1 MFRREPVF
9 HAQAAH
15 AGPLR
20 DLAGE
25 PVIGVEVAHDPAAA
39 VQQNGRR
46 RRRGGAGIIE
56 TQTPLPGRQGDDA
69 LLDMRHRGRAGIEI
83 ERQARIDPA
92 QFRDRRLDW
101 LGVAI
106 IGIVVGFGGGLL
118 RDLLLNVELAPLQSN
133 WYVAVAT
140 GAALLGMW
148 LERVLSKLSRVITAL
163 DALTIGLFG
172 AIGTTKALSL
182 GLPPVAAVFVG
193 VLAAVGGSILRDVLL
208 NLPIALM
215 HVGSLYALA
224 AAGGAFAIALLLEVE
239 VTVFIAAGVG
249 VVLTFAIRILSV
261 LFGWSLPEQ
270 RAITRLPRLP
280 ALPRRGRRADEEA
293 VGERG
298 RTVTTSTGVIH
309 LRPTTSAI
317 PVVGATP
324 RVRRRSPIPGASQRR
339 G

>member
-1 MFRREPVF
+1 MAELFVI
-9 HAQAAH
+9 
-15 AGPLR
+15 PLWA
-20 DLAGE
+20 DLLAVG
-25 PVIGVEVAHDPAAA
+25 IGAL
-39 VQQNGRR
+39 Q
-46 RRRGGAGIIE
+46 GA
-56 TQTPLPGRQGDDA
+56 LFA
-69 LLDMRHRGRAGIEI
+69 
-83 ERQARIDPA
+83 A

-118 RDLLLNVELAPLQSN
+118 RDLLLDVPLAPLQSN
-133 WYVAVAT
+133 WYVVVAT
-140 GAALLGMW
+140 GAALLGML
-148 LERVLSKLSRVITAL
+148 LERVFSRLGRLITVL

-172 AIGTTKALSL
+172 AIGTTKALAL
-182 GLPPVAAVFVG
+182 GIPEVAAVFVG
-193 VLAAVGGSILRDVLL
+193 VLAAVGGSILRDLL
-208 NLPIALM
+208 LTMPIALM
-215 HVGSLYALA
+215 HVGSLYAVAA
-224 AAGGAFAIALLLEVE
+224 AAGSGLIAVLLALDVP
-239 VTVFIAAGVG
+239 VFVAAVAGVA
-249 VVLTFAIRILSV
+249 LTFGVRIASV

-293 VGERG
+293 AGERG